1 MIVSKP
7 YITKK
12 DNKIRVNV
20 DIESDNP
27 IKTIWYECDSKYEKY
42 VCTEKNDGFIVT
54 LLLYAMQKKE
64 DIISKQD
71 ISEKLYYQIT
81 NFLIPTVSKHIDIYN
96 SIKIEAN
103 LSNEVLESKGLV
115 GTGFSGGADSFYT
128 VLNNKD
134 KKTVDYNVNCL
145 TYFNVGGNG
154 SYGGEKARKLFKER
168 VERIEN
174 FAKEHNCEFLYVD
187 SNINEFL
194 NMPHIAT
201 HSFRQMA
208 VPLIFQKMFRIYYYS
223 SGYSFNEFTIKENV
237 AQYDLLNVHCFSN
250 ENVNFYSVGGEN
262 TRLEKI
268 KVISNYEETYKNLN
282 VCTVNEKNCSRCE
295 KCIRTML
302 ALYSI
307 DKLDLYK
314 KVFDVE
320 DFYKHFKKRCSNL
333 IVYRKNNEY
342 KEIKRELKKNHKKI
356 PLISIFIGY
365 ARVLK
370 KWLKTNKKA
379 KRK

>member
-1 MIVSKP
+1 MIISKP
-7 YITKK
+7 YITKN
-12 DNKIRVNV
+12 DNKTRINV

-42 VCTEKNDGFIVT
+42 LCTEKNDGFIIT
-54 LLLYAMQKKE
+54 LLLYAMEKGE

-81 NFLIPTVSKHIDIYN
+81 NFLIPTVSKYIDIY
-96 SIKIEAN
+96 SSVKIEAN

-115 GTGFSGGADSFYT
+115 GAGFTGGADSFYT
-128 VLNNKD
+128 LLNNKD

-145 TYFNVGGNG
+145 TCFNVGGNG
-154 SYGGEKARKLFKER
+154 SYGGEKARKLFRER
-168 VERIEN
+168 VERIEK
-174 FAKEHNCEFLYVD
+174 FAKEYNYEFLYVD

-194 NMPHIAT
+194 NMLNIAT

-208 VPLIFQKMFRIYYYS
+208 VPLIFQKMFKTYYYS
-223 SGYSFNEFTIKENV
+223 SGYSFNEFTIKEN
-237 AQYDLLNVHCFSN
+237 AAHYDLLNVHCFSN
-250 ENVNFYSVGGEN
+250 ENVNFYSSGGEN

-268 KVISNYEETYKNLN
+268 KVISNYEETYKHLN
-282 VCTVNEKNCSRCE
+282 VCTATGENCSKCE

-302 ALYSI
+302 VLYSI

-314 KVFDVE
+314 DVFDVE
-320 DFYKHFKKRCSNL
+320 DFYKHFYKRCSNL

-342 KEIKRELKKNHKKI
+342 MELRKEFKKNHKKI

-365 ARVLK
+365 ARIV
-370 KWLKTNKKA
+370 
-379 KRK
+379 KRLFTKSK